1 MPGSKIP
8 DWFSREVVRISERKN
23 LMIKGVIICV
33 VVSLDLLIQDDL
45 RDQDPII
52 VGIEAILVKMNE
64 PLDKIML
71 ELKGV
76 PKTHEDHLYLCRF
89 PVHCPIVSKL
99 KDGYEISIIEHDPP
113 IIKGLKLKKYGIHLV
128 YEDEDDYDG
137 DLDEESLD
145 ESQLSIS
152 EKLSK
157 FFSSLYEEENASQ
170 SDCEVESQVQEIE
183 EEEERERSKPV

>member
-8 DWFSREVVRISERKN
+8 DWFSREVVRIPERKN

-33 VVSLDLLIQDDL
+33 VVSLDLQIQDDL

-52 VGIEAILVKMNE
+52 AGIEAILVKMNK
-64 PLDKIML
+64 PLYTIML

-89 PVHCPIVSKL
+89 PDHRPIVSKL
-99 KDGYEISIIEHDPP
+99 KGGYEISIIEHDPP

-137 DLDEESLD
+137 DEESLD

-157 FFSSLYEEENASQ
+157 FFSSL
-170 SDCEVESQVQEIE
+170 
-183 EEEERERSKPV
+183 

>member
-1 MPGSKIP
+1 MRNIRTLSMPGSKIP
-8 DWFSREVVRISERKN
+8 DWFSREVVRFSERKN
-23 LMIKGVIICV
+23 LKIKGVIICV
-33 VVSLDLLIQDDL
+33 VVSLDLQIQDDL

-52 VGIEAILVKMNE
+52 AGIEAILVKMNK
-64 PLDKIML
+64 PLYTIML

-89 PVHCPIVSKL
+89 PDHRPIVSKL

-128 YEDEDDYDG
+128 YEDDDDYDG
-137 DLDEESLD
+137 DEESLD

-157 FFSSLYEEENASQ
+157 FFSSL
-170 SDCEVESQVQEIE
+170 
-183 EEEERERSKPV
+183 